1 MSCGHAVALRPRGS
15 PVGLRAFE
23 LRVPGSKS
31 SQSSLAPVCDLLAL
45 RVSFNPLWCVGLRLR
60 AAWTPFL
67 SECMYC
73 KRERVIQDKYTDDHR
88 QDSRGQ
94 FGTSSCVPRP
104 YHAIR
109 ASLSAHVQDG
119 ACGEVAHIGR
129 AVANVCKEQGHAAR
143 LDEPR
148 PGHLLVGEHA
158 EGGGHVRL
166 KLGLL

>member
-1 MSCGHAVALRPRGS
+1 MRSLYGHGGLLSVSAHSNCAFQGRKVASRRWRPCVIFWRSACRSIPSGASACGCALR
-15 PVGLRAFE
+15 GLHSCR
-23 LRVPGSKS
+23 
-31 SQSSLAPVCDLLAL
+31 
-45 RVSFNPLWCVGLRLR
+45 
-60 AAWTPFL
+60 
-67 SECMYC
+67 ECMYC
-73 KRERVIQDKYTDDHR
+73 KRERVIKINILTITVRTAVDNLVR
-88 QDSRGQ
+88 ARVSL
-94 FGTSSCVPRP
+94 P
-104 YHAIR
+104 HAIR